1 VIPDYLDAENN
12 LVADAKY
19 IPLHRFDRL
28 DAERAAAVY
37 YKTIM
42 YMYRFNATKGFL
54 FHPCNKEDIEYIKIQ
69 QETARLSHLIIDEET
84 HTISS
89 DYKIIGTKGCLFEQ
103 GMIIPEAKDYGEFC
117 EAMKKIEYS
126 YNEKIIKQAQQADSL

>member
-1 VIPDYLDAENN
+1 MIPDYLDAENI

-19 IPLHRFDRL
+19 IPLHRFDRM

-54 FHPCNKEDIEYIKIQ
+54 FHPCNLEDINYIKEDKEKS
-69 QETARLSHLIIDEET
+69 LPF
-84 HTISS
+84 TINEGLVSS
-89 DYKIIGTKGCLFEQ
+89 DYKIVDTEGYLYEL
-103 GMIIPEAKDYGEFC
+103 GMIIPNADNYETFCDNMRNIETQYKD
-117 EAMKKIEYS
+117 KIQEYI
-126 YNEKIIKQAQQADSL
+126 NPPD

>member
-1 VIPDYLDAENN
+1 
-12 LVADAKY
+12 
-19 IPLHRFDRL
+19 PLHRFDRM

-42 YMYRFNATKGFL
+42 YMYRFNASKGFL
-54 FHPCNKEDIEYIKIQ
+54 FHPCNNVDIEYIKTKQ
-69 QETARLSHLIIDEET
+69 LDERRPRLLHLNIDT
-84 HTISS
+84 HTISA
-89 DYKIIGTKGCLFEQ
+89 DYKIVDTEGFLYEL

-126 YNEKIIKQAQQADSL
+126 YNEKIIKQAQ